1 MEAWGKTVHT
11 AEMRRAL
18 PAKVSNAFDTAVKV
32 DCVADDIAH
41 QLREQILNE
50 TISAGKRLPTE
61 QMLGTQFGVSRN
73 IIRDAIARLKEMG
86 LVETRHGVGTFVK
99 GDAEQNRT
107 EASTDG
113 LMALLPLMHVY
124 QMRLELDSGAAA
136 LAATHRSQT
145 QLDQI
150 RTALAAL
157 MRAGDEWEHAAK
169 AAFEFNK
176 VLTEATQN
184 PFIIST
190 HHHLASSI
198 RDAIRTLRLRAT
210 DEQCIADILTE
221 HEAIYLAIERRDAN
235 LARQAMKTHL
245 ERGMTRY
252 RQMFGQ
258 I

>member
-1 MEAWGKTVHT
+1 MEAWGKTVHSKDV
-11 AEMRRAL
+11 RRAL
-18 PAKVSNAFDTAVKV
+18 PAKVSSAFDTAVKV
-32 DCVADDIAH
+32 DCVADDIAQ

-50 TISAGKRLPTE
+50 TISVGKRLPTE

-73 IIRDAIARLKEMG
+73 IVRDAIARLKEMG

-99 GDAEQNRT
+99 GDAEQTRA

-113 LMALLPLMHVY
+113 LMALLPLMHLY
-124 QMRLELDSGAAA
+124 HMRLELETGAAA

-150 RTALAAL
+150 RAALSAL
-157 MRAGDEWEHAAK
+157 MRAGDEWEQASK
-169 AAFEFNK
+169 ATFDFHK

-190 HHHLASSI
+190 HHHLASST

-210 DEQCIADILTE
+210 DEQCIADILAE
-221 HEAIYLAIERRDAN
+221 HEAIFQAIEMRDAK
-235 LARQAMKTHL
+235 LARQAMRAHL